1 MFIGYTFRIQIGVW
15 NSFLRCNI
23 SHLLCAI
30 CTYISICFHW
40 SFCAP
45 QATHKACVA
54 ITEIWRALRAR
65 ARRWSLHSCRAP
77 AYGSN
82 IYARGRL
89 AASGIYSPQK
99 PNGKVALARIA
110 IINVWVK
117 YKWQLGNEKSGGFGS
132 GAAKT
137 TPKAILLYGVI
148 LDCNLCGI
156 FSLF

>member
-1 MFIGYTFRIQIGVW
+1 MRYLHVHLNLFPLVILRTAGNTQSLRSYYGDLE
-15 NSFLRCNI
+15 SFTCAGATLI
-23 SHLLCAI
+23 S
-30 CTYISICFHW
+30 
-40 SFCAP
+40 SFVP
-45 QATHKACVA
+45 G
-54 ITEIWRALRAR
+54 
-65 ARRWSLHSCRAP
+65 AP